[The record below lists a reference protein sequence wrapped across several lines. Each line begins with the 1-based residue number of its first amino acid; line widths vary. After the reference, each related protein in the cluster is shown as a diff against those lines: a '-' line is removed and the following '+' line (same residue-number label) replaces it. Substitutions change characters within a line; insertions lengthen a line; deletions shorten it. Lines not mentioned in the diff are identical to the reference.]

1 MSIVPKEMQPRKR
14 DKFGEREMYVK
25 DLLAAYL
32 ADQRGE
38 DPADANYE
46 RTSKAKIEDLS
57 GWMEAAEKDTY
68 PDKEV
73 YKKAI
78 RKLGLD
84 TDRTQEDVIRE
95 YIKGVTPTTQEVA
108 PVKAPSGREI
118 KIGKPEKIP

>member
-1 MSIVPKEMQPRKR
+1 MSKICSLHIWLTSGGKN
-14 DKFGEREMYVK
+14 
-25 DLLAAYL
+25 
-32 ADQRGE
+32 
-38 DPADANYE
+38 PADANYE
-46 RTSKAKIEDLS
+46 GISKAKIEDLS
-57 GWMEAAEKDTY
+57 GWVKSVDEGDY

-95 YIKGVTPTTQEVA
+95 YIKGVTPTAQEVA

-118 KIGKPEKIP
+118 KIGKPEKTP